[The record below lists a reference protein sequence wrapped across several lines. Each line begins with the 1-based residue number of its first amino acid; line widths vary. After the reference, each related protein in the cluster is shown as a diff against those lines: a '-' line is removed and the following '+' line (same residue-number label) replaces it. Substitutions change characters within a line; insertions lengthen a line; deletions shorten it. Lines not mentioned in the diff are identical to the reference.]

1 MTFPTTSVLDN
12 FNRADGVIGA
22 AWSGDT
28 GALQYSV
35 ASNKLDVLTGGLIT
49 WNAGKFGADQEVF
62 LTYST
67 IDTDAGEVDL
77 VLKQQTAGN
86 GDELI
91 EVLYSHANTRV
102 EVWTNDTPTTGW
114 TQRGANIT
122 GITLAAGDV
131 FGASV
136 DAAGF
141 VRVYVNGTEIGNRDC
156 SAWPHYAGT
165 GFIGIW
171 ALSAGDAI
179 LDDFGGGD
187 VVSGV
192 AKLRDGYF
200 ADAYFSVWWP
210 VDYWQEETTT
220 TSVLI
225 AQDRSLFR
233 SVFGRVFGRVN

>member
-1 MTFPTTSVLDN
+1 VTFPTTSVLDN
-12 FNRADGVIGA
+12 FNRGDGGIGA

-28 GALQYSV
+28 GGYAI
-35 ASNKLDVLTGGLIT
+35 ASNKLDVASQGLIT
-49 WNAGKFGADQEVF
+49 WNAGKLAADQEVYF
-62 LTYST
+62 TYST
-67 IDTDAGEVDL
+67 IDTDASEVDL
-77 VLKQQTAGN
+77 ILKQQTIGSEN
-86 GDELI
+86 EMI

-131 FGASV
+131 FGASC
-136 DAAGF
+136 DASGL

-156 SAWPHYAGT
+156 SAWPHYAAT
-165 GFIGIW
+165 GYIGIW
-171 ALSAGDAI
+171 TIGAEAGFF
-179 LDDFGGGD
+179 DDFGGGD
-187 VVSGV
+187 IVSGV
-192 AKLRDGYF
+192 ARLSDGYF

>member
-1 MTFPTTSVLDN
+1 VLDN
-12 FNRADGVIGA
+12 FNRGDGAIGA
-22 AWSGDT
+22 AWSGET
-28 GALQYSV
+28 GAGMFLV
-35 ASNKLDVLTGGLIT
+35 ASNKLDVLSGGLIT
-49 WNAGKFGADQEVF
+49 WNAGKLAADQEVYF
-62 LTYST
+62 TYST
-67 IDTDAGEVDL
+67 IDTDAGEIDL
-77 VLKQQTAGN
+77 VLKQQTAGSQ
-86 GDELI
+86 DEMI

-131 FGASV
+131 FGASC
-136 DAAGF
+136 DASGL

-156 SAWPHYAGT
+156 SAWPHYAAT
-165 GFIGIW
+165 GYIGIW
-171 ALSAGDAI
+171 VLTAGDAI

-187 VVSGV
+187 IVSGV
-192 AKLRDGYF
+192 ARLSDGYF